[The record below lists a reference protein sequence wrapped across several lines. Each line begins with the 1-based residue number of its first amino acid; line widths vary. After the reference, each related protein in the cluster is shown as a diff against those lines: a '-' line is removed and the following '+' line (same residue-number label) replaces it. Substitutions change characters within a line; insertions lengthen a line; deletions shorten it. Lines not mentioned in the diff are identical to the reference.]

1 VLARD
6 VLGVVCEEF
15 ESWESVVVKDVSM
28 VSLRSDSEDVAGEG
42 ITLAEDVDPLGK
54 VLEVTEEADGCFFDW
69 SKSGGDKLISCL
81 GGVRECSLDL
91 VFSSKEFIDS
101 TLVED
106 FSLCDS

>member
-1 VLARD
+1 MLARD

-15 ESWESVVVKDVSM
+15 ESWESVVVIDVSM

-42 ITLAEDVDPLGK
+42 ITLAEDVDPLHK

-69 SKSGGDKLISCL
+69 SGKLISCL

-91 VFSSKEFIDS
+91 VFSFK
-101 TLVED
+101 
-106 FSLCDS
+106 